1 MSFSLYGDLPK
12 PKSAKNDGEKS
23 SDGDE
28 IAKAWAAVAP
38 PTAPKQEVPVPVAPT
53 PAETAKPTGWALYN
67 QFRPVMRK
75 PTIQAKPKMHKPIIP
90 VGGKVVSTM
99 PAQTY
104 QAASPAEAMTTP
116 QPTAS
121 VVQNSVP
128 LKTSV
133 EDVNGFADL
142 PSNVK
147 KAKRMHKN
155 KQKDPLAAMEFDM
168 SEDYDP
174 VRPNDY
180 EAYMDQKRQRRE
192 EEERKRLEQITRSS
206 RRSRSRSDA
215 SSESSSKSRSPSP
228 SRYNKMFAPPES
240 LRGPESKKVLS
251 ENIQSEPLT
260 AMLETTVASSA
271 PINLEETA
279 EDAWLRRARLSGKAD
294 VVSPKSPSPSPEP
307 DEHLGRT
314 DDGDDRDENFNLEGS
329 GGQHNLSRG
338 TETTARREATQIVLL
353 RNMVGPGEVDDML
366 QHETADECGKYGK
379 VERCLIFEV
388 PESQVGANQAV
399 RIFVKFDSAI
409 AAQRAVDDL
418 NGRYFGGRVVTATF
432 YDPARFEKLDLGPT
446 KEEMSSPTM

>member
-1 MSFSLYGDLPK
+1 
-12 PKSAKNDGEKS
+12 
-23 SDGDE
+23 
-28 IAKAWAAVAP
+28 
-38 PTAPKQEVPVPVAPT
+38 
-53 PAETAKPTGWALYN
+53 
-67 QFRPVMRK
+67 
-75 PTIQAKPKMHKPIIP
+75 MHKPIIP
-90 VGGKVVSTM
+90 VGGKVISTM

-104 QAASPAEAMTTP
+104 QAAQAES
-116 QPTAS
+116 TAQTAAP
-121 VVQNSVP
+121 VVQSAVP

-133 EDVNGFADL
+133 EDVNGFANL

-147 KAKRMHKN
+147 KAKRIHKN
-155 KQKDPLAAMEFDM
+155 KQKDPLAAIEFDM

-180 EAYMDQKRQRRE
+180 EAYMDQQRQRRE
-192 EEERKRLEQITRSS
+192 EEERMRLEQITRLS

-215 SSESSSKSRSPSP
+215 SSESSSRSRSPSP
-228 SRYNKMFAPPES
+228 PRYNKMFAPPES
-240 LRGPESKKVLS
+240 LRGPEAKRVLS
-251 ENIQSEPLT
+251 ENIQSEPSPAIPDTLVPSLAPT
-260 AMLETTVASSA
+260 N

-279 EDAWLRRARLSGKAD
+279 EDAWLRRARLSGKAN
-294 VVSPKSPSPSPEP
+294 VVASKSPSPSPEP
-307 DEHLGRT
+307 DEHDSLAEEE
-314 DDGDDRDENFNLEGS
+314 DDLDKNSNYEGS
-329 GGQHNLSRG
+329 GGQHNLPRG
-338 TETTARREATQIVLL
+338 NETARREATQIVLL

-446 KEEMSSPTM
+446 KEEMSNLAM